1 MSETEEVSLEARAII
16 THLLPRQDADIAC
29 RVLLVAYL
37 SVIREAKHKRVHI
50 LSAQRMLAE
59 LEAELGMK
67 GML

>member
-1 MSETEEVSLEARAII
+1 MSETDDVSLEAKAII
-16 THLLPRQDADIAC
+16 THLLPRKDADIAC

-37 SVIREAKHKRVHI
+37 TAIREAKHKRVQI